1 MSRPQGRKS
10 IVNCQAGTGR
20 LALRV
25 LAILL
30 ALAVVPWPAFAQQP
44 AGQSAA
50 KPGIR
55 ASIAKA
61 VTSARVAP
69 AKGQSQTP
77 ADGKA
82 QLASGS
88 FFKKPVGM
96 LVIMVV
102 GAGTA
107 YALYS
112 ASHDR
117 IHSTIPPGL
126 K

>member
-1 MSRPQGRKS
+1 M
-10 IVNCQAGTGR
+10 NCQGGTWR
-20 LALRV
+20 LAFRV
-25 LAILL
+25 LALLL
-30 ALAVVPWPAFAQQP
+30 ALAIVPLPAFAQQP
-44 AGQSAA
+44 TNQPTA

-69 AKGQSQTP
+69 SKGQSQAPT
-77 ADGKA
+77 DGKA
-82 QLASGS
+82 QLGSGS
-88 FFKKPVGM
+88 FFKKPAGL
-96 LVIMVV
+96 LVIALV

-117 IHSTIPPGL
+117 IHSTIPNGL

>member
-1 MSRPQGRKS
+1 
-10 IVNCQAGTGR
+10 V
-20 LALRV
+20 LAL
-25 LAILL
+25 LL
-30 ALAVVPWPAFAQQP
+30 ALAIVPLPALAQQP
-44 AGQSAA
+44 SSQTAA

-61 VTSARVAP
+61 VASVRVAP
-69 AKGQSQTP
+69 AKSQSQAP
-77 ADGKA
+77 AEGKA

-88 FFKKPVGM
+88 FFKKPIGL
-96 LVIMVV
+96 LVIALV

-117 IHSTIPPGL
+117 IHSSIPTGL
-126 K
+126 Q